1 MLEKKGAGK
10 TRYVHGSCVHR
21 IRRVSSGRFQ
31 FFVAGYFPP
40 AVHTIVMFSAGGGSL
55 SLLLDADGFGF
66 T

>member
-1 MLEKKGAGK
+1 MLGKKGAGK
-10 TRYVHGSCVHR
+10 TRYGDGSRSHQ

-55 SLLLDADGFGF
+55 SLLLEADGFGF